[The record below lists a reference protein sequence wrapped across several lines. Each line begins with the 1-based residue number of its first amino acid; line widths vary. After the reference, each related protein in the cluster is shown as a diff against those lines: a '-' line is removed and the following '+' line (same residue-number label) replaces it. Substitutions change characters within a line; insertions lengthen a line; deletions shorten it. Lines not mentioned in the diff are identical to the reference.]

1 LLATL
6 VIMVIISLWTPLQF
20 ERIAD
25 RWFAWPNI
33 LYLLPVPLATAIV
46 AWACWH
52 GLNTCRE
59 VMPFLCAVGL
69 FLLGFLGLAISNVPY
84 LVPPSITIWDAA
96 AVPQSQIFMLVGVL
110 VMLPVI
116 LGYTVFV
123 YWTFRGKMREGE
135 GYH

>member
-1 LLATL
+1 
-6 VIMVIISLWTPLQF
+6 
-20 ERIAD
+20 
-25 RWFAWPNI
+25 
-33 LYLLPVPLATAIV
+33 
-46 AWACWH
+46 
-52 GLNTCRE
+52 
-59 VMPFLCAVGL
+59 MPFLCAVGL

-110 VMLPVI
+110 IMLPVI